1 MNKWTTIAT
10 SLLLAGGAAIGV
22 AGATDNGKV
31 SVNETAV
38 VLNEQTAQ
46 PAQTENENRPANDE
60 TIITKEEAIAIAQQ
74 VLPGKV
80 KEIER
85 DSDDGRRYYEI
96 ELKYEG
102 RDYDFDIDATTG
114 EVLKIDGNLLRTPL
128 ADEMNITAEQ
138 AKQAVLDEVG
148 EGRIKE
154 IELEKNRGT
163 YMYEIEVKVHGDDDD
178 WYVDANTGE
187 VLTSGKHKRGA
198 EAQSQRAQQADGAE
212 RLTVEEAKSIALA
225 HVGQGRVDDADLD
238 RENGRLVYEIEI
250 EQSGGD
256 DVELIIDALTGE
268 ILHIDW
274 D

>member
-31 SVNETAV
+31 SVDEAAV
-38 VLNEQTAQ
+38 VLNTQTAQ
-46 PAQTENENRPANDE
+46 PTQTENENRPANDE
-60 TIITKEEAIAIAQQ
+60 TISKEEAIAIAQQ

-85 DSDDGRRYYEI
+85 DSDDGHRYYEI

-102 RDYDFDIDATTG
+102 KDYDFDIDAATG
-114 EVLKIDGNLLRTPL
+114 EVLNIDGNLLRTPL
-128 ADEMNITAEQ
+128 AEEMEITAEQ

-187 VLTSGKHKRGA
+187 VLASGHHKRGA
-198 EAQSQRAQQADGAE
+198 EAQSQRTQQADSAE
-212 RLTVEEAKSIALA
+212 RLSVEEAKNIALA

-268 ILHIDW
+268 ILHVDW